1 MTVRKM
7 KVVVTS
13 KKKQQLSLA
22 TLPGYLVDN
31 PTDAKMLRNVKE
43 CILRA
48 SAKDTVKIASIF
60 ASHIARHNALH
71 VFKTVLTEIEYP
83 FKTLVSKR
91 LREPKKKP
99 YTKEIARLFLLS
111 SDRDNLNFRKA
122 IELCLKGVKDL
133 KGWNEP
139 TEVEAVIAEFE
150 AMDIQTASPKDI
162 EQKLK
167 SFSELKQIKSSRNVL
182 THQFHQNLL
191 AVYELKNTDLTI
203 AYMNASFRTL
213 NIS

>member
-1 MTVRKM
+1 M
-7 KVVVTS
+7 
-13 KKKQQLSLA
+13 
-22 TLPGYLVDN
+22 
-31 PTDAKMLRNVKE
+31 
-43 CILRA
+43 
-48 SAKDTVKIASIF
+48 
-60 ASHIARHNALH
+60 
-71 VFKTVLTEIEYP
+71 
-83 FKTLVSKR
+83 
-91 LREPKKKP
+91 
-99 YTKEIARLFLLS
+99 
-111 SDRDNLNFRKA
+111 
-122 IELCLKGVKDL
+122 